1 MTEDEIQR
9 SLAEL
14 HPASAGWA
22 LSCCRWDREEAEEVL
37 QVAYLK
43 ILDGRARFGGRSS
56 FRTWL
61 FGVIRRTAAEHRRGR
76 WLRSVVGLRWRD
88 GHPSPPPSPET
99 RLGEAQSSHA
109 LRTAP
114 RGGGSDAS
122 LRRGGAARP
131 DPPPCARRPPRGPS
145 AGVGGGLRARRIGHL
160 AGSAGPGAAPSRRAV
175 AGRMAFPHR
184 LPARDPGPR
193 PP

>member
-1 MTEDEIQR
+1 MTDDDIQR

-37 QVAYLK
+37 QMAYLK

-76 WLRSVVGLRWRD
+76 WLRSAVGLAWRD
-88 GHPSPPPSPET
+88 GYPSPPSPSAEA
-99 RLGEAQSSHA
+99 RLGEAQSGQVLRAA
-109 LRTAP
+109 LRE
-114 RGGGSDAS
+114 
-122 LRRGGAARP
+122 
-131 DPPPCARRPPRGPS
+131 
-145 AGVGGGLRARRIGHL
+145 
-160 AGSAGPGAAPSRRAV
+160 
-175 AGRMAFPHR
+175 
-184 LPARDPGPR
+184 LPARQREVLHFVFYQEMTLDEAARVLGISPGSARTHYHRGKAALQQRLGRGGR
-193 PP
+193 P